1 MFSNV
6 KERKIELIS
15 QKNNQNKIHGNLSFF
30 LSAIPFDA

>member
-6 KERKIELIS
+6 KERKIELIL
-15 QKNNQNKIHGNLSFF
+15 QKNNQNKIIRYLPFF